1 MKHSTIAMIG
11 LFALVNMAVFA
22 GFQLLVS
29 WQYILAEKSDFSD
42 FLQSNASASAQ
53 QAVQTQNQGSLNL
66 QEQIVTT
73 VEREKQSVVNIVIT
87 KNLSYFLQ
95 DPYSFW
101 WQGSVAQRETQIGG
115 GSGIIVSDSGLV
127 LTNKHV
133 VRDMEA
139 DYTVVM
145 YDGTTRKVTDI
156 WRDPIIDI
164 AVLQL
169 APLNNV
175 QVLRPASFVDIS
187 ERVNIGQF
195 VLAVG
200 NALAEYQN
208 SVTLGILSAKNRM
221 LDTREQ
227 DSLYIGLYQTDT
239 SINPG
244 NSGGPLFDIYGR
256 VIGVNTAINAYGD
269 GIWFALPV
277 TQWFVDTTLES
288 IRMHQEIRRPFVGV
302 QYASL
307 TPMMANQLELSVQKG
322 ALVQDVVVG
331 SSAEQAWLQ
340 VWDVII
346 QVDNYALESD
356 MPFLYHIYQYLPG
369 DEIVLKILRDGEE
382 FSLPLV
388 LWTYP
393 DTIRSQ

>member
-1 MKHSTIAMIG
+1 MKRSAIAMIG

-53 QAVQTQNQGSLNL
+53 QAIQTQSQWNINL
-66 QEQIVTT
+66 QEQIITT

-95 DPYSFW
+95 DPYSFRGQW
-101 WQGSVAQRETQIGG
+101 SVAQRETQIGW
-115 GSGIIVSDSGLV
+115 GSGIIVSEDGLV

-145 YDGTTRKVTDI
+145 YDGTTRKVTDV
-156 WRDPIIDI
+156 WRDPLIDI

-175 QVLRPASFVDIS
+175 QPLRPANFIDIS
-187 ERVNIGQF
+187 ERINIGQF
-195 VLAVG
+195 VLAVW

-256 VIGVNTAINAYGD
+256 VIGVNTAVNAYGD
-269 GIWFALPV
+269 GIGFALPV

-288 IRMHQEIRRPFVGV
+288 IRMYQEIRRPFVGV
-302 QYASL
+302 QYVSL
-307 TPMMANQLELSVQKG
+307 TPMMAKELELSVSQW
-322 ALVQDVVVG
+322 ALVQDIVPD
-331 SSAEQAWLQ
+331 SSAAQAWLQ
-340 VWDVII
+340 AGDVIM
-346 QVDNYALESD
+346 QVDDYRLQSD
-356 MPFLYHIYQYLPG
+356 LPFLYHVYQYLPG
-369 DEIVLKILRDGEE
+369 DEVTLTVLRDGEE
-382 FSLPLV
+382 ITLSLRLG
-388 LWTYP
+388 TYP
-393 DTIRSQ
+393 RSSRS